1 MNVKKCQLKK
11 KISFNIYVFGG
22 PAVRSHM
29 GTYAYLRNGA
39 SEEKNFFCPEF
50 LIFILPTYV
59 RGTTFI

>member
-1 MNVKKCQLKK
+1 MSIEKK

-39 SEEKNFFCPEF
+39 SEEKN
-50 LIFILPTYV
+50 IFVLSSWNLSYQHMLGAQHLFEV
-59 RGTTFI
+59 N

>member
-1 MNVKKCQLKK
+1 MNSTEKKCQLKK

-39 SEEKNFFCPEF
+39 SEEKKF
-50 LIFILPTYV
+50 LLS
-59 RGTTFI
+59 